1 MKSSSTGIGKKI
13 AGFVLLGVLVVG
25 SLGTA
30 AAFAANASDVVPK
43 DTVISASTIPFPT
56 ESAAAAQGTIQYS
69 TEAYSR
75 ADGSQD
81 VSFARWY
88 NPETKD
94 MRSDLKEYDSAHQV
108 TRYQSTYFLNSSE
121 LIIIQRDVNSGN
133 PLSGTISKR
142 EDQPIIFQKFGANRG
157 FDSVKASFTS
167 SRWTS
172 VGTEQTSDGKTLN
185 KISAEIYQSSINDT
199 TQANMQLI
207 EFLDQATGLPVKEEL
222 YEDSTGQYK
231 LFSSDTYEYK
241 YITDDGTIFKPD
253 SITLTPYQAPAGL
266 TGK

>member
-13 AGFVLLGVLVVG
+13 AGIALLGVLVVG
-25 SLGTA
+25 SLGIA
-30 AAFAANASDVVPK
+30 SAFAANASDVVPK

-69 TEAYSR
+69 TDAYSR
-75 ADGSQD
+75 TDGSQN
-81 VSFARWY
+81 VTFTRWF

-94 MRSDLKEYDSAHQV
+94 MRSDLKEYDSAQQV

-142 EDQPIIFQKFGANRG
+142 EDQPTIFQKLEGNRG
-157 FDSVKASFTS
+157 FDTVKASFTS

-185 KISAEIYQSSINDT
+185 KISAEYQSYITDT

-231 LFSSDTYEYK
+231 LFSSNTYEYK

-253 SITLTPYQAPAGL
+253 SITLTPYQAP
-266 TGK
+266 TSSSGK